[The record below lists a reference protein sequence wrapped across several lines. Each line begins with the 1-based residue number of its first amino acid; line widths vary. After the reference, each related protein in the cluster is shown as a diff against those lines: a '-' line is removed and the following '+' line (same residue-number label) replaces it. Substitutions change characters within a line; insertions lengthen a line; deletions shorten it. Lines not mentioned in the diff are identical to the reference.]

1 MATSTIPYSPATAA
15 ASKSAF
21 AYGIVSVCVGVGGN
35 VWGALTAW
43 TIHSVPRN
51 ATFHSRSLE
60 TYLFFQAMVVAG
72 LGVGFGLAALA
83 KGRGRVGLILLAC
96 LGLHV
101 SLTPYLVSNA
111 VLDHIAVMRGIDLE
125 VRGDPWGE
133 KKSPAAKPL
142 GSHTLGLRLKDAAT
156 VGSFARG

>member
-1 MATSTIPYSPATAA
+1 MGATTLPYSAMSTRTPKLAI
-15 ASKSAF
+15 
-21 AYGIVSVCVGVGGN
+21 AYAIVSVCVGMGGN
-35 VWGALTAW
+35 VWGGLTAW
-43 TIHSVPRN
+43 TIHAVPRN
-51 ATFHSRSLE
+51 AAFNSRSLE

-111 VLDHIAVMRGIDLE
+111 VLDHIATMRGIDLQARDGSGRE
-125 VRGDPWGE
+125 L
-133 KKSPAAKPL
+133 KYTTSPVANPL
-142 GSHTLGLRLKDAAT
+142 GSH
-156 VGSFARG
+156 V